1 MVYPQNKRTE
11 QANYESLRHF
21 AGRYLSTKKGVLFVS
36 DNAKELTGA
45 ASRLGWVPD
54 PSVPGFWPHN
64 ASCEREVRTVTLKE
78 LARPA
83 HVAAGFH
90 KKLWP
95 ISVDFMDKARTFFSL
110 CPILRHER
118 DTETAKLKQEK
129 RDMKWQLVSLSMVR
143 STP

>member
-1 MVYPQNKRTE
+1 M
-11 QANYESLRHF
+11 
-21 AGRYLSTKKGVLFVS
+21 S

-54 PSVPGFWPHN
+54 PLVPGFWLHN
-64 ASCEREVRTVTLKE
+64 ASCKREVGTLKE
-78 LARPA
+78 LVRPA

-95 ISVDFMDKARTFFSL
+95 ISVDFTAKARTFFSL
-110 CPILRHER
+110 CPILRHEH
-118 DTETAKLKQEK
+118 DTDIAKLKQGK
-129 RDMKWQLVSLSMVR
+129 SDTKWQLVSLSMVR